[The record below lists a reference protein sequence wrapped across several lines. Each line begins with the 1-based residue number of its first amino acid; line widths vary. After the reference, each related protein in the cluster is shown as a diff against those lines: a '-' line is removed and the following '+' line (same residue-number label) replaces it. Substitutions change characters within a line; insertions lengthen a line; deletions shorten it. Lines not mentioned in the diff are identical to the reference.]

1 MSPTSEGNLR
11 TAGTKHGERQC
22 LNNAGLIEAAVSNC
36 GTISKH
42 GSGCAQTAMRLA
54 RRQPKETRSQRC
66 AQRSTSLSDRAK
78 ARDGQRICHRI
89 RTPTDPSQCDV
100 TVEMTCISDSR
111 LDDIV
116 TSELGRGR

>member
-1 MSPTSEGNLR
+1 
-11 TAGTKHGERQC
+11 
-22 LNNAGLIEAAVSNC
+22 
-36 GTISKH
+36 
-42 GSGCAQTAMRLA
+42 MRLV

-78 ARDGQRICHRI
+78 ARDGPRICHRI

-100 TVEMTCISDSR
+100 TLEMTCISDSR

-116 TSELGRGR
+116 TSDELQQLDPTKGEHVSAAYAAVNPNKRIPAMEDEGFIL